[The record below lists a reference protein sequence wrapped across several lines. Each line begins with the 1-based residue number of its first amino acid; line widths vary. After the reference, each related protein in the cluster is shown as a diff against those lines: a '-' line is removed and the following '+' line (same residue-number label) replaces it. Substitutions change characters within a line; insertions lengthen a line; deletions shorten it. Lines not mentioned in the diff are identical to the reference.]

1 MDEKFWL
8 PTGADGGPVPHVA
21 LNGLSDETRRKLLG
35 DVRASIK
42 RLKGSRL
49 APPLEASAI
58 CAFEE
63 MARRLEASFPGQPRR
78 PWWRRR
84 IRGL

>member
-8 PTGADGGPVPHVA
+8 PTGADDGPVPDVA
-21 LNGLSDETRRKLLG
+21 LNGLSDEARRKLLD

-42 RLKGSRL
+42 RLRASRL
-49 APPLEASAI
+49 APPLEAAEAI
-58 CAFEE
+58 RAFEG
-63 MARRLEASFPGQPRR
+63 MARRLEASFRGQPRR

-84 IRGL
+84 I